1 MKYTYLLIDILSVI
15 VPFVYSFDSR
25 MKFYTR
31 WKYYLPAL
39 TSTAIFFIVWDYFKT
54 LHGVWSFND
63 KYILGIRF
71 FGLPIEELL
80 FFFAIPYACTFIY
93 DAIGF
98 FSLRRIFPD
107 STRYAIWAL
116 SVLMFGASFLF
127 LHRAYTFSV
136 LFLLG
141 LIFPVATFILDSS
154 RLDRFLKMYL
164 ISLIPMFI
172 VNGLLTA
179 LPVVMY
185 DNTQNLGI
193 RIGTIPVED
202 FLYSAIMLLM
212 NVCIYEWWMKKD
224 ISA

>member
-1 MKYTYLLIDILSVI
+1 M
-15 VPFVYSFDSR
+15 R
-25 MKFYTR
+25 FYTR
-31 WKYYLPAL
+31 WRYYLPAL
-39 TSTAIFFIVWDYFKT
+39 FSTAIFFIVWDYFKT

-93 DAIGF
+93 DAISF

-107 STRYAIWAL
+107 STRYVIWGL
-116 SVLMFGASFLF
+116 SVLMLVASFLF

-141 LIFPVATFILDSS
+141 LILPIATIILDGS
-154 RLDRFLKMYL
+154 RLDRFLKMYI

-202 FLYSAIMLLM
+202 FLYSAILLLM
-212 NVCIYEWWMKKD
+212 NVCIYEWTMKK
-224 ISA
+224 SVAHV